1 MIKSPLIR
9 PLLVAAT
16 IVLVLASGQL
26 AQAATL
32 EEYRSLIA
40 DCRRAVGQP
49 HTPLA
54 QMSALRSRLAAVK
67 TVTYNNGASV
77 AIDTTISQKALD
89 QLQRSA
95 ARYFGT
101 LEGLL
106 TSSGPTGAKGDPRAQ
121 ADQVLAGKEFA
132 GLRKPQKETKS
143 VVPNWWV
150 RFTKWGR
157 EMAERF
163 AQWLDKL
170 FRNRRAPNAPNL
182 TGVKAFVK
190 FLQFLLYFVLAVAGI
205 VAIYLLARTASAR
218 GWLKNLRKRKRET
231 ASDLQV
237 DLSGD
242 GIVDPLGN
250 ARALAAK
257 GAYRDAVRMAY
268 IASLRRLREN
278 GLLVLEPN
286 KTNWEYQRELRR
298 RSRPAFDTLLPA
310 TQMFDRLWYGRH
322 PGTAEEFGEAV
333 RVHDALGNS
342 ALDVEA
348 PEEPEPVETL
358 MGGPS

>member
-1 MIKSPLIR
+1 M
-9 PLLVAAT
+9 
-16 IVLVLASGQL
+16 
-26 AQAATL
+26 
-32 EEYRSLIA
+32 
-40 DCRRAVGQP
+40 
-49 HTPLA
+49 
-54 QMSALRSRLAAVK
+54 
-67 TVTYNNGASV
+67 
-77 AIDTTISQKALD
+77 
-89 QLQRSA
+89 
-95 ARYFGT
+95 
-101 LEGLL
+101 EGLL

-190 FLQFLLYFVLAVAGI
+190 FLQFLLYFVLAVTGI
-205 VAIYLLARTASAR
+205 VAIYLLARTAVAR

-358 MGGPS
+358 TGGLP